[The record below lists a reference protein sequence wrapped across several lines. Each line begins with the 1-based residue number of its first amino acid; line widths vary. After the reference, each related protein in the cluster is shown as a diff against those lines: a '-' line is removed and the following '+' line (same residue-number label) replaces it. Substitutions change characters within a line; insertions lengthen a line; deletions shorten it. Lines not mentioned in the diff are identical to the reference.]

1 MSDEICYR
9 QKRTSNAAPGGIEE
23 LVNAIGLGSH
33 AAGQHELKDQVIE
46 TSIPMKYLEQFPLL
60 DSHRDTSCKRT
71 GHSRSIL
78 SVS

>member
-46 TSIPMKYLEQFPLL
+46 TSIPMKSLLSGYKSNKISWLE
-60 DSHRDTSCKRT
+60 TSAK
-71 GHSRSIL
+71 SDWEL
-78 SVS
+78 SL